1 MLIKLRKMMI
11 REPDQKGFTL
21 IELIIVMAILAIL
34 AAIALPRYRAIQGV
48 SRIRADAA
56 TAQSI
61 CAAARLQET
70 DGTPVT
76 DYKSLKPDYFNTE
89 TKPQSGG
96 EFALTLNATSGDYE
110 VKWTPDET
118 KAPNHGGK
126 DHEQTVIEGKVFEIK

>member
-1 MLIKLRKMMI
+1 MLSKIRKMMT
-11 REPDQKGFTL
+11 REEGQQGFTL

-70 DGTPVT
+70 NETPVT
-76 DYKSLKPDYFNTE
+76 DYASLQPDYFNNK

-96 EFALTLNATSGDYE
+96 DFALTRNASDFE
-110 VKWTPDET
+110 VKWIPDDT
-118 KAPNHGGK
+118 LAPGHGGEG
-126 DHEQTVIEGKVFEIK
+126 HEQTVTEGKTFIIK

>member
-1 MLIKLRKMMI
+1 MLSKIRKMMTQEEGQ
-11 REPDQKGFTL
+11 RGFTL

-34 AAIALPRYRAIQGV
+34 AAIALPRYRAIQGM
-48 SRIRADAA
+48 SRVRADAV

-76 DYKSLKPDYFNTE
+76 DYNSLDDDYFNRN

-96 EFALTLNATSGDYE
+96 EFALIRNATSGNYE
-110 VKWTPDET
+110 VRWTPDDT
-118 KAPNHGGK
+118 LAPGHGGNT
-126 DHEQTVIEGKVFEIK
+126 HQQTVIEGQAFEIK